1 MSRSRMQAIAVL
13 LTAGAVAAPA
23 LAGTIHSHPGRRGAT
38 TKIGPRGPRGARG
51 ARGVQGLAGPA
62 GPAGAP
68 GAPGAGSNGAA
79 FIRTVVVSPSG
90 PTATADGALL
100 LAAVAAI
107 GDPAPGTA
115 ALIWIEPGTY
125 DLGTAALAVPS
136 HVDVQGS
143 GQDTTTIQADGAVAV
158 DAAAGTELRDLTVTD
173 ANTAGSAE
181 AIRTSG
187 GLRDVTATANGT
199 SAATAVLAN
208 GPSMPIVN
216 VTASA
221 GASASSSFVRAIDT
235 QSGARI
241 DGGSFTASEQ
251 AGLGQAVALFAESA
265 TTVTG
270 ATLAASGGA
279 TPYPV
284 DVVGS
289 STTVSVT
296 GGRLTGSGGFFVAA
310 GDTLGVG
317 ASQIP
322 GVASS
327 GSGTANCP
335 DDWLANYS
343 TASTDC
349 S

>member
-13 LTAGAVAAPA
+13 ITAAAVAGPA
-23 LAGTIHSHPGRRGAT
+23 LADPTHSHPARRGAT
-38 TKIGPRGPRGARG
+38 TKAGPRGPRGARG
-51 ARGVQGLAGPA
+51 ARGVQGLAGPS

-68 GAPGAGSNGAA
+68 GAAGAGSGGAA

-90 PTATADGALL
+90 PTAAADGALL
-100 LAAVAAI
+100 LAAVAVL
-107 GDPAPGTA
+107 GDPASGTA
-115 ALIWIEPGTY
+115 DLVWIEPGTY
-125 DLGTAALAVPS
+125 DLGAAALQIPS

-143 GQDTTTIQADGAVAV
+143 GQDITTIQAEGSLAV
-158 DAAAGTELRDLTVTD
+158 DAAAGTELRDLTVTA

-216 VTASA
+216 VTAFA

-235 QSGARI
+235 QGGARI

-265 TTVTG
+265 TSVTG
-270 ATLAASGGA
+270 ATLAASGAA

-284 DVVGS
+284 DVVGPS
-289 STTVSVT
+289 ATVRIENSTLA
-296 GGRLTGSGGFFVAA
+296 GAGGFFVAP
-310 GDTLGVG
+310 GDTLDVG
-317 ASQIP
+317 GSQVP
-322 GVASS
+322 GVIASVT
-327 GSGTANCP
+327 GTANCP
-335 DDWLANYS
+335 DDWLADYA
-343 TASTDC
+343 TANADC